1 LSFLKSCFFPVFFHP
16 HRCLWLFVLKVG
28 TSVVSAI
35 PSQAQMDYSKILPGT
50 TEEEGRREVN
60 RAREKIDE
68 EARGGGGN

>member
-1 LSFLKSCFFPVFFHP
+1 
-16 HRCLWLFVLKVG
+16 
-28 TSVVSAI
+28 
-35 PSQAQMDYSKILPGT
+35 MDYSKILPGT